1 MKKRIITAFLLA
13 SMLLTMAVSCG
24 SGDTA
29 AETTAAP
36 VDTEAS
42 ETAET
47 TAPRID
53 PKLPDKDFEGYNF
66 RVLGKGTTNVH
77 WKTRDIA
84 AEEENGEPINDAVFR
99 RNSVIGEKYNFTIE
113 DVAPDNYNDIPGQAG
128 KAVLAG
134 DNEFDMFSF
143 NVASM
148 IKNNYLYDLYDIPH
162 MDLSQPYYDQNM
174 IDSLTIADKLYAVA
188 GEMIIMDNEATVATT
203 FNKKLA
209 ADYGVEAKYGADL
222 YGLVEDGRWH
232 LDTFNEIAALTSKDL
247 NGDGKMSDLDDQWG
261 FQTENGNYVF
271 MFLGS
276 GGKEAELDA
285 DGYPV
290 TRLFDEKV
298 IEIVNKVYDVQN
310 ADYAINATVVSSKY
324 SDVWSECIDKNFIEG
339 RAMFS
344 IAGLNRVSLFRTME
358 VDFGILPMPKYN
370 EAQDKYLNPLSYGCA
385 SFIAVPATAVEI
397 ERTGIIIE
405 ALSCE
410 SLYVLTPAFYDVTLE
425 GKAIRDEESSAMLDL
440 IFANRVFD
448 LGYYFNFGSVTAI
461 FYDKNTFASQLASK
475 EALIQSDI
483 DAVMKVILG
492 E

>member
-1 MKKRIITAFLLA
+1 MKKRIITALLLA

-36 VDTEAS
+36 VDTETA

-53 PKLPDKDFEGYNF
+53 PKLPEKDFEGYNF

-77 WKTRDIA
+77 WKTKDIA

-113 DVAPDNYNDIPGQAG
+113 DVAPDNYNDIPSQAA
-128 KAVLAG
+128 KVVLAG

-143 NVASM
+143 NVASL
-148 IKNNYLYDLYDIPH
+148 IKNNYLYNLYDIPY
-162 MDLSQPYYDQNM
+162 MDLSQPYYDQNL
-174 IDSLTIADKLYAVA
+174 IDSLTIADKLFAVA
-188 GEMIIMDNEATVATT
+188 GEMIIMDNEATLGTT
-203 FNKKLA
+203 FNKKIA
-209 ADYGVEAKYGADL
+209 ADYGVAEKYNGTL
-222 YGLVEDGRWH
+222 YEVVEDGRWT
-232 LDTFNEIAALTSKDL
+232 LDVFNEIASLTSGDL
-247 NGDGKMSDLDDQWG
+247 NGDGVMTDTEDQWG
-261 FQTENGNYVF
+261 FQTENGNYLL
-271 MFLGS
+271 MFIGAGGS
-276 GGKEAELDA
+276 TARINS
-285 DGYPV
+285 DGYPES
-290 TRLFDEKV
+290 TLFNEKV

-310 ADYAINATVVSSKY
+310 AGYAINATTISSKY

-344 IAGLNRVSLFRTME
+344 IAGLNRVSVFRSME
-358 VDFGILPMPKYN
+358 VDFGILPVPKFN
-370 EAQDKYLNPLSYGCA
+370 EAQDQYRNPVSINVGSY
-385 SFIAVPATAVEI
+385 IAVPATAVEV

-410 SLYVLTPAFYDVTLE
+410 SMYVLTPAFYDVTLE

-440 IFANRVFD
+440 IFSNRVFD
-448 LGYYFNFGSVTAI
+448 LGHYFGFGSVTSI
-461 FYDKNTFASQLASK
+461 FYDKNTFASQLAAK
-475 EALIQSDI
+475 EAVIQSDI
-483 DAVMKVILG
+483 EAVMKVILG